1 MTRVAAGL
9 EMELAKCNVGA
20 GERTVAGVNAT
31 TTIVA
36 MYGGY
41 VITVNFPVKRPL
53 IGGIAAAAAVA
64 AAGPAIFLVRRKR
77 ASATQEQGR
86 RKTARRKR

>member
-64 AAGPAIFLVRRKR
+64 AGSAILFVRRR
-77 ASATQEQGR
+77 RVSATKKQRR